1 MLATFAQ
8 FERNMIGERQA
19 EGIAKAKVVY
29 SQRKRTLYPEK
40 VKQLFEYGMSKAA
53 IALSYQNLKFE
64 PKSVIK
70 LFLSF
75 VIIIHKNCMNAKKAM
90 IVNTKVQ
97 HHAYNNH
104 LKASHGHLFA
114 FCFC

>member
-19 EGIAKAKVVY
+19 EGIAKAKAKGVY

-53 IALSYQNLKFE
+53 IAK
-64 PKSVIK
+64 
-70 LFLSF
+70 
-75 VIIIHKNCMNAKKAM
+75 
-90 IVNTKVQ
+90 
-97 HHAYNNH
+97 H
-104 LKASHGHLFA
+104 LNISRMSM
-114 FCFC
+114 

>member
-19 EGIAKAKVVY
+19 EGIAKAKAKAKAKGVY

-53 IALSYQNLKFE
+53 IAK
-64 PKSVIK
+64 
-70 LFLSF
+70 
-75 VIIIHKNCMNAKKAM
+75 
-90 IVNTKVQ
+90 
-97 HHAYNNH
+97 H
-104 LKASHGHLFA
+104 LNISRMSMKRSLVTWL
-114 FCFC
+114 